1 MRLSSWLGGLAAI
14 ALLASCSSPREEP
27 SGRESEETAPIV
39 VPAAFVGTWGGDGCE
54 RPSVRIGVAEIRHF
68 YADAASPLTS
78 VEASPEGRLVLTWMD
93 EGKLTTDTFQMTD
106 GKLDHISTVS
116 ASSND
121 QWQSEPM
128 TKCSGSTALG

>member
-1 MRLSSWLGGLAAI
+1 MRFFTLAVVAILAACGPTPPE
-14 ALLASCSSPREEP
+14 APSAPAASS
-27 SGRESEETAPIV
+27 APIA
-39 VPAAFVGTWGGDGCE
+39 VPAAFVGTWDGDGCE
-54 RPSVRIGVAEIRHF
+54 TPSVRIGVSEIRHS
-68 YADAASPLTS
+68 YSDAASPLTS
-78 VEASPEGRLVLTWMD
+78 VEASPEGRLVVTWMD